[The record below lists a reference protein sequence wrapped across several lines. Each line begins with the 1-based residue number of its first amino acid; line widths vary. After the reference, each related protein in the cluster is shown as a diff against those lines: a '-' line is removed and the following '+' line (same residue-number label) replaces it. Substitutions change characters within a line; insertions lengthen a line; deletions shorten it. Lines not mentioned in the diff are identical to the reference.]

1 LSDSL
6 TWKKEHKERNNG
18 LVAQNRELSK
28 QMEQN
33 KRARNYELAAQK
45 ETSVQTN
52 RAISKRL

>member
-1 LSDSL
+1 L